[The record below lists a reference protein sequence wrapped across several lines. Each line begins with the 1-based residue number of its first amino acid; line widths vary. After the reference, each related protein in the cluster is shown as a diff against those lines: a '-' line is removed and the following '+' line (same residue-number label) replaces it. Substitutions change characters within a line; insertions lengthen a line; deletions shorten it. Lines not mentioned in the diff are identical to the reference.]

1 MLHVRN
7 CGWIFVI
14 VFFCHC
20 ACSNAQVSCQNQTN
34 FDPYR
39 TWWLEEKGTVSEL
52 RKVPLEVQ
60 DLSGSYLEPQNTQ
73 NHRATYTYVDI
84 HTHIYIYFVISVR
97 THPHVVILDM
107 FPPHHMREGSGK
119 IRGSVRCETSCGAR
133 VASFA
138 IAAWL
143 S

>member
-1 MLHVRN
+1 M
-7 CGWIFVI
+7 
-14 VFFCHC
+14 
-20 ACSNAQVSCQNQTN
+20 
-34 FDPYR
+34 
-39 TWWLEEKGTVSEL
+39 
-52 RKVPLEVQ
+52 
-60 DLSGSYLEPQNTQ
+60 
-73 NHRATYTYVDI
+73 
-84 HTHIYIYFVISVR
+84 R

-119 IRGSVRCETSCGAR
+119 IRGSVRCETSGGAR